1 MKAVIVIAEAS
12 ENSLETYGITFRTC
26 ETTQRIEPLDNSPL
40 LYAECSRSAIARQ
53 ILDRCLNQIECYHH
67 QADR

>member
-12 ENSLETYGITFRTC
+12 ENNLETYGTFRTC
-26 ETTQRIEPLDNSPL
+26 ETIQCIESLDNTPL
-40 LYAECSRSAIARQ
+40 LYTECSRSAIARQ
-53 ILDRCLNQIECYHH
+53 ILDPCLNQIECYHH